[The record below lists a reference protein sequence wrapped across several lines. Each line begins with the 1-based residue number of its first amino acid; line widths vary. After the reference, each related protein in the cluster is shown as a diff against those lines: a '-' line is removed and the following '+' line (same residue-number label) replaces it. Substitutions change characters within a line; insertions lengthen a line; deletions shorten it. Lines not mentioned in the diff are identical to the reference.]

1 MNKSL
6 TLKKIIKKIG
16 IYQSLRNSWEKLQS
30 RKYRDTLFLIE
41 NKKDLPLPKDIIFE
55 PTTRCNLNCC
65 MCPQREE
72 RKQLKPDLPP
82 SQTKDLLIKLKKEL
96 DIKSISLIGG
106 EVLVRSDILEIIKT
120 LKDLHIKVFISTN
133 GTLIDERLAG
143 EFNKFK
149 NISGLAFS
157 LDGLRERHNQI
168 RGKDYAFD
176 GVKQAVAL
184 LKDDFSLTINAVLM
198 DENLNQ
204 LVDLARQI
212 KAWGVPNYSLQF
224 EMFST
229 AAEVAAS
236 AKILGLENQEDI
248 AVEIKENQDY
258 SFSQEAISAIIEEL
272 NKIPGLALM
281 IQPRLYSRF
290 PEFYLKGELRQKV
303 KLDCKYV
310 NTLRISAQ
318 GKMIFCPFIK
328 KSFGSL
334 LTNDIAKVWNSAE
347 VKDFRQKLYANN
359 LTPVCKRCCRLGA
372 K

>member
-6 TLKKIIKKIG
+6 TIKKIIKRAG
-16 IYQSLRNSWEKLQS
+16 FYQPLRDYWQKLQS
-30 RKYRDTLFLIE
+30 RPYADSAFLIE
-41 NKKDLPLPKDIIFE
+41 NKKDLPLPKNVIFE

-72 RKQLKPDLPP
+72 RKQLKPDLPLA
-82 SQTKDLLIKLKKEL
+82 QVKDLLVKLKKDL
-96 DIKSISLIGG
+96 NPKSISLIGG
-106 EVLVRSDILEIIKT
+106 EVLVRGDIMEILKQLE
-120 LKDLHIKVFISTN
+120 DLQIKVFISTN
-133 GTLIDERLAG
+133 GTLINEELA
-143 EFNKFK
+143 EKLKKLK
-149 NISGLAFS
+149 NVTGLAFS
-157 LDGLRERHNQI
+157 LDGLKERHNQI

-176 GVKQAVAL
+176 GVKRAVAL
-184 LKDDFSLTINAVLM
+184 LKDDYSLTINAVLM

-204 LVDLARQI
+204 ITDLAREI
-212 KAWGVPNYSLQF
+212 SGWGVPNYSLQF

-236 AKILGLENQEDI
+236 AKMLDMDNLEEI
-248 AVEIKENQDY
+248 AVEVKEKTEY
-258 SFSQEAISAIIEEL
+258 GFSQAEISGMIEKL
-272 NKIPGLALM
+272 NQIPGLALM

-290 PEFYLKGELRQKV
+290 PEAYLKGELRQKT
-303 KLDCKYV
+303 KLDCKYID
-310 NTLRISAQ
+310 TLRISAQ
-318 GKMIFCPFIK
+318 GEMIFCPFIK

-334 LTNDIAKVWNSAE
+334 LNKDIAQVWNSEE